1 MAQAGQQAGQ
11 GGGGGLVS
19 GFLSKGPALLAGVA
33 GIATAAGAALMAGIN
48 QAMDQ
53 DKATD
58 KLQAQLGASDKVAAQ
73 AGHVAGS
80 LYANGI
86 SDTFEDATEAIK
98 ATMQSGIL
106 PPDASEEQLQRIS
119 TKAQDVSKV
128 FDQDLGGVTN
138 AVSQMMRTGLAKN
151 ADEAFDVITRGFQ
164 TGADKAG
171 DLMDTYNEYGV
182 QFKKLGLD
190 GATSMGLMSQAI
202 KGGARSSDLAADAL
216 KEFSIRSV
224 DGSKLTSQGFKA
236 LGLDGKK
243 MSEQIA
249 KGGKKA
255 SDGLALTLEKL
266 KKIKDPVKRSQTA
279 VALFGTQA
287 EDLGDALYAMDPSKA
302 VDTLGKV
309 GGAAKK
315 MGDTVRDNAST
326 RIDVFKR
333 KITEGFVQGLGTYA
347 IPAITKATGYI
358 SQQFGPAMHTATR
371 YLGGLFDKAKSGQG
385 AMTPLKTGF
394 SNAMSGVKTAMGSAV
409 GFVKTQ
415 FMPWFRDQ
423 IPKIK
428 PVITQVAK
436 TVGTVMT
443 TMGDYIKT
451 LVKVAGYLWKKFGG
465 TIKSVASNDFGMAM
479 KIIKGV
485 FKVIQGVF
493 EIFSGIL
500 TLNWKK
506 TWQGIKDVISG
517 LKDTIVAA
525 AKGVFDGITTAAKGI
540 VKGMYSIGGDI
551 VHGLA
556 NGITD
561 LGGWIAGKVTSFVKD
576 HIPRTI
582 QKVLGINSPSRVT
595 KELGKWAGIGLVV
608 GLTGTYAKVH
618 ATAKKVA
625 DAIHKAMKGST
636 GKTKARLQ
644 KLSDLVSKDNKKLLG
659 LAKARDKIAAR
670 LKAAET
676 KLSDL
681 QKAKSDYAANIKSN
695 ILGSAGFLSND
706 DGSVV
711 STGSIFDKLK
721 DAAAKAKQFAA
732 NLAKLKSKGV
742 ATSLIDQIAQQGV
755 DGGSEA
761 AAALA
766 SGTPEQIKAIND
778 QQKQLA
784 SAATKAG
791 DVASKAMYDNGINA
805 AKGLVNGLKKQK
817 KSIEKVMLDI
827 AKAME
832 KAIRKALGIKSP
844 SRVMAKI
851 GDFTADGFLG
861 AVQRRIRE
869 AGLVGGSFA
878 RAVAAGALHE
888 AQGVAKAADKAHA
901 LENAT
906 AAANASGSDGAYVRH
921 NQWQAA
927 QPIVHVHVAGHVTA
941 ERDLAKA
948 IATNVRDEI
957 IRIGKRNGGK
967 TGL

>member
-1 MAQAGQQAGQ
+1 M
-11 GGGGGLVS
+11 
-19 GFLSKGPALLAGVA
+19 
-33 GIATAAGAALMAGIN
+33 TAI
-48 QAMDQ
+48 
-53 DKATD
+53 
-58 KLQAQLGASDKVAAQ
+58 
-73 AGHVAGS
+73 
-80 LYANGI
+80 
-86 SDTFEDATEAIK
+86 
-98 ATMQSGIL
+98 
-106 PPDASEEQLQRIS
+106 
-119 TKAQDVSKV
+119 
-128 FDQDLGGVTN
+128 
-138 AVSQMMRTGLAKN
+138 
-151 ADEAFDVITRGFQ
+151 
-164 TGADKAG
+164 
-171 DLMDTYNEYGV
+171 
-182 QFKKLGLD
+182 
-190 GATSMGLMSQAI
+190 
-202 KGGARSSDLAADAL
+202 
-216 KEFSIRSV
+216 
-224 DGSKLTSQGFKA
+224 
-236 LGLDGKK
+236 
-243 MSEQIA
+243 
-249 KGGKKA
+249 
-255 SDGLALTLEKL
+255 
-266 KKIKDPVKRSQTA
+266 
-279 VALFGTQA
+279 
-287 EDLGDALYAMDPSKA
+287 
-302 VDTLGKV
+302 
-309 GGAAKK
+309 
-315 MGDTVRDNAST
+315 
-326 RIDVFKR
+326 
-333 KITEGFVQGLGTYA
+333 
-347 IPAITKATGYI
+347 
-358 SQQFGPAMHTATR
+358 
-371 YLGGLFDKAKSGQG
+371 
-385 AMTPLKTGF
+385 
-394 SNAMSGVKTAMGSAV
+394 
-409 GFVKTQ
+409 
-415 FMPWFRDQ
+415 
-423 IPKIK
+423 
-428 PVITQVAK
+428 
-436 TVGTVMT
+436 
-443 TMGDYIKT
+443 GDYIKT
-451 LVKVAGYLWKKFGG
+451 LVKVAGYLWSKFGG
-465 TIKSVASNDFGMAM
+465 TIKRVASSDFGMAM

-540 VKGMYSIGGDI
+540 VTGMYSIGGDI
-551 VHGLA
+551 VRGLA

-561 LGGWIAGKVTSFVKD
+561 LGGWIAGKVTGFVKD
-576 HIPRTI
+576 HIPKTI

-595 KELGKWAGIGLVV
+595 KALGRWAGIGLVV
-608 GLTGTYAKVH
+608 GLTGTYAKVSS
-618 ATAKKVA
+618 TAKKLA

-681 QKAKSDYAANIKSN
+681 KKAKSDYAANIKSN

-706 DGSVV
+706 DGSMV

-721 DAAAKAKQFAA
+721 DAAAKAKKFASDI
-732 NLAKLKSKGV
+732 AKLKAKGV
-742 ATSLIDQIAQQGV
+742 STSLIDQIVQQGV
-755 DGGSEA
+755 DGGAEA

-784 SAATKAG
+784 AAATKAG

-805 AKGLVNGLKKQK
+805 AKGLIAGIKKQK

-888 AQGVAKAADKAHA
+888 ARGVAKAADKAHA